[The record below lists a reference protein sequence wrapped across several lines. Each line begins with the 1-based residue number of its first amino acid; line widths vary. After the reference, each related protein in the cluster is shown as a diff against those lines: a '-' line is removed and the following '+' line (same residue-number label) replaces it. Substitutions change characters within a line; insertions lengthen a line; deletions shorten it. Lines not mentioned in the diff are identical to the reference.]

1 MSGFEEIGIA
11 GPDHLREALT
21 NCTDPQQAIEDFQA
35 ENGILLPTLQPALP
49 LLDLH
54 SIRRYE
60 FHRSIMEELRQQL
73 IEKCRQL
80 SEIGNKKSYKTIEEL
95 LSKCFPLIRVKSVQP
110 VVMEI
115 MKLLPR
121 VPAKYLTVVVDD
133 RELYKAASTEVKRQ
147 IWEQNP
153 SLFGDEVSPLLTDY
167 IKSKEAI
174 LFGSET
180 INSHMFFS
188 VTPKTRRQGEVVQKL
203 ANMVGKSIRL
213 YDMVLQFLRTLFLR
227 TRTVHYCTLRA
238 ELLMVL
244 HDMEVHEICTE
255 DPCHK
260 FTWCL
265 DACIREKF
273 VDEKRARELQGFLD
287 GVRRGQE
294 QVLGDLSMI
303 LCDPFS
309 IHTIASS
316 SIKVLQHL
324 LNTEKLPR
332 ESAVLLL
339 LLRMLALGLGAW
351 DMIDKQVFR
360 EPKMENDLVVRFLP
374 SLVSLLADDYTRQI
388 NRRIHETE
396 DDPKLKDVP
405 NQLLKS
411 SRKDRIAATLLLYYI
426 LYITR
431 QRNKEALSRI
441 LPKIIKTES
450 NMSYEDI
457 FLHPFSSQLALM
469 GEDFAS
475 ETFCN
480 LIFDDFLL
488 ASSVQENVLRHSL
501 RLLEYVFHK
510 MPSQRIL
517 KLMDKLEPKT
527 EHGQEVRDLYGS
539 VLKKI
544 EAHAP
549 SPAVIPEP
557 LDSPLMSV
565 PTPAPL

>member
-1 MSGFEEIGIA
+1 MNEAFIWLSEHRIIDRKIFPEFSLKIIPLWGTAKPFYSRSEGVKHCHCHNIHNWLISSYRILWRMSGFEEVGIA

-60 FHRSIMEELRQQL
+60 FHHSIMEELRQQL
-73 IEKCRQL
+73 IDKCRQL
-80 SEIGNKKSYKTIEEL
+80 SEVGNNKSYKTIEEL

-121 VPAKYLTVVVDD
+121 VPSKYLTVVVED

-153 SLFGDEVSPLLTDY
+153 SLFGDEVSPLLSDY

-203 ANMVGKSIRL
+203 AHMVGKSIRL

-227 TRTVHYCTLRA
+227 SRTVHYCTLRA
-238 ELLMVL
+238 ELLMAL

-265 DACIREKF
+265 DACVREKF

-294 QVLGDLSMI
+294 QVLG
-303 LCDPFS
+303 
-309 IHTIASS
+309 
-316 SIKVLQHL
+316 
-324 LNTEKLPR
+324 
-332 ESAVLLL
+332 
-339 LLRMLALGLGAW
+339 
-351 DMIDKQVFR
+351 
-360 EPKMENDLVVRFLP
+360 
-374 SLVSLLADDYTRQI
+374 
-388 NRRIHETE
+388 
-396 DDPKLKDVP
+396 
-405 NQLLKS
+405 
-411 SRKDRIAATLLLYYI
+411 
-426 LYITR
+426 
-431 QRNKEALSRI
+431 
-441 LPKIIKTES
+441 
-450 NMSYEDI
+450 
-457 FLHPFSSQLALM
+457 
-469 GEDFAS
+469 
-475 ETFCN
+475 
-480 LIFDDFLL
+480 
-488 ASSVQENVLRHSL
+488 
-501 RLLEYVFHK
+501 
-510 MPSQRIL
+510 
-517 KLMDKLEPKT
+517 
-527 EHGQEVRDLYGS
+527 
-539 VLKKI
+539 
-544 EAHAP
+544 
-549 SPAVIPEP
+549 
-557 LDSPLMSV
+557 
-565 PTPAPL
+565 